1 MSVLSRI
8 KIINHAWRM
17 NYYANGSYTRNGK
30 SGDCIWILLS
40 SSCTHTLYLFVTCG
54 NLLASQRTNSKL
66 IVVYVL
72 CVNYAFHGFGQV

>member
-30 SGDCIWILLS
+30 SGDCFWILLS
-40 SSCTHTLYLFVTCG
+40 SSCTHTLLV
-54 NLLASQRTNSKL
+54 R
-66 IVVYVL
+66 
-72 CVNYAFHGFGQV
+72 HMW